1 MGPSE
6 DRWYFDS
13 VHTTLS
19 LLSAMLTYKYLFNS
33 NKPKDRLRAATIS

>member
-1 MGPSE
+1 MEPSGE

-19 LLSAMLTYKYLFNS
+19 LLSPLLTLFNS